1 MSVVK
6 AVAACAVVVGGA
18 MAVSALAPGWDAAA
32 AAGQTRVVRRA
43 QEPRSVPPG
52 RGRLGVSLREIE
64 EQDAKTARLSSPAG
78 AVVEEVAEGSAADAA
93 GLRKGDV
100 IVEFDGERVRS
111 ARQLT
116 RLVQETADGRKVAA
130 VVVRDGQKT
139 TVNMELRDG
148 GVSVFEKLQELEDWG
163 RSLAYELPARPARP
177 ARPDPRVDVRPPAFP
192 GDNLFGGGAGRLGIT
207 VDDLS
212 PQLAEYFGTKDGV
225 LVTSVQDDSLG
236 ARVGLKAGDV
246 ITALDGTT
254 IESPAEL
261 RRRLQTLTAGQE
273 FTIAVMRDRKAQSLK
288 GKFEGQSRRR
298 TYRSIV

>member
-18 MAVSALAPGWDAAA
+18 MAVSALAPGLDAAA
-32 AAGQTRVVRRA
+32 AGAQARVVRRA
-43 QEPRSVPPG
+43 QEPRSVSPG
-52 RGRLGVSLREIE
+52 RGRLGVSLRELD
-64 EQDAKTARLSSPAG
+64 EQDAKTARLPSPAG
-78 AVVEEVAEGSAADAA
+78 ALVEEVAEGSAADAA

-139 TVNMELRDG
+139 TVNLELRDG
-148 GVSVFEKLQELEDWG
+148 GASVFEKLHELEEWG
-163 RSLAYELPARPARP
+163 RSFAYELPVRPARP
-177 ARPDPRVDVRPPAFP
+177 APRADVRPPAFW

-236 ARVGLKAGDV
+236 ARAGLKAGDV
-246 ITALDGTT
+246 ITALDGST

-261 RRRLQTLTAGQE
+261 RRRLQTMTDGQE

>member
-1 MSVVK
+1 MSVIK
-6 AVAACAVVVGGA
+6 AVAACAVVVGSA
-18 MAVSALAPGWDAAA
+18 AAVSALAPGWDAPAA
-32 AAGQTRVVRRA
+32 AAQTKVVRRA
-43 QEPRSVPPG
+43 QEPRIVSPG
-52 RGRLGVSLREIE
+52 RGRLGVSLREVD
-64 EQDAKTARLSSPAG
+64 EQDAKTARLPSPAG
-78 AVVEEVAEGSAADAA
+78 AVVEEVAAGSAAETA

-116 RLVQETADGRKVAA
+116 RVVQETADGRKVAA
-130 VVVRDGQKT
+130 VVMRDGQKT
-139 TVNMELRDG
+139 TANVELREG
-148 GVSVFEKLQELEDWG
+148 GASVFEKLHELEEWG
-163 RSLAYELPARPARP
+163 RSFAYELPARPARP
-177 ARPDPRVDVRPPAFP
+177 APRAGVRPPDFR
-192 GDNLFGGGAGRLGIT
+192 GDSLFGGGAGRLGIT

-246 ITALDGTT
+246 ITALDGST
-254 IESPAEL
+254 IENPAEL
-261 RRRLQTLTAGQE
+261 RRRLQAMTDGQE

-298 TYRSIV
+298 TYRAIV